1 MASECSL
8 RFGSPFRIRWER
20 GQPQVPREYMRLVV
34 GALFVE
40 QLRLCLPVKPSI
52 VERTVRVTNETGLT
66 GAAPPEQGV
75 PYPAGVEPIRSLH
88 DDRVPLRNLFVPKS
102 GLK

>member
-1 MASECSL
+1 
-8 RFGSPFRIRWER
+8 
-20 GQPQVPREYMRLVV
+20 MRLVV

-52 VERTVRVTNETGLT
+52 VERTVRVTNETGLI

-75 PYPAGVEPIRSLH
+75 PYPAGVEPPCSLH
-88 DDRVPLRNLFVPKS
+88 DDRVPLRNLFVAQIRVEVIGDTLLEPVAVDIDEES
-102 GLK
+102 VTRWS